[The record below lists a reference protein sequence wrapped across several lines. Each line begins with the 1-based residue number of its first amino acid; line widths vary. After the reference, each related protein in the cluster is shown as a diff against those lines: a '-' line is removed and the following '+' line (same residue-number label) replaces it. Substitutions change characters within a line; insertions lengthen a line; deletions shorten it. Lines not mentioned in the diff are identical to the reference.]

1 MPSQRGGDIKKKKGV
16 LEQAHLHLFS
26 DRILLGLDCFR
37 RTSVSASTA
46 IYAEIGVDNIL
57 GIAFRD
63 SLRGTLIN
71 TSTALDTIVINY
83 VSHNTVLFKYS
94 Y

>member
-1 MPSQRGGDIKKKKGV
+1 MPKGILNCFGV
-16 LEQAHLHLFS
+16 LDQFLC
-26 DRILLGLDCFR
+26 GLDSLR
-37 RTSVSASTA
+37 GASVSASTA
-46 IYAEIGVDNIL
+46 VNTEVGVDYIL

-83 VSHNTVLFKYS
+83 VSHNTVCLKYS